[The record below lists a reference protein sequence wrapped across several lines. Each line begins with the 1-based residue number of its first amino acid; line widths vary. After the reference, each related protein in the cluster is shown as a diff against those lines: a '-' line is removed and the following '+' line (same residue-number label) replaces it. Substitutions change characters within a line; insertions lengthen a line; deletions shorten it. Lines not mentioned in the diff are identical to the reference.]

1 MSDIPEALGV
11 ALADRYEL
19 ERVVGR
25 GGMAT
30 VYLAHD
36 LKHGREVA
44 LKVLRPDLAA
54 SIGTDRFLV
63 EIEIAARLTH
73 PHIVPLHDSGEAEG
87 FLYYV
92 MPFVEGKSLRA
103 LLNRERQIE
112 LATAVSITVQVA
124 DALSYA
130 HRMGVLHRD
139 IKPENILLSGRH
151 AFVTDFGIAKAL
163 SSAAGPKLTRSGFP
177 LGTVGYMSPEQ
188 AAGVRDIDVRSDVYG
203 LACVLYEM
211 LVGDTPGLWLTE
223 EAVRLGRLVDAE
235 ANHRTQLDKLPG
247 RVEQVLARGLAMRPT
262 DRYPTP
268 TGFADALVAVLGTT
282 DVKFREIQ
290 VQQIIGRAAQLQ
302 AESPL
307 DEDAFSLGTL
317 EQVAAEVGI
326 PAERVREAVEQLGG
340 PATPE
345 NLVQVGPP
353 PRSNVG
359 FSDSEV
365 RQIIQRAVELEA
377 MYSGEQAALTVGG
390 LELVAAEVDIPPER
404 VHEAIAEL
412 RRVRDHAAVAATAP
426 GSWRPAAVV
435 VDRTIG
441 HEITESEFVLMLE
454 EIRSA
459 LGARGRM
466 TNLGRA
472 LTWSTEPRYAGDRDV
487 QVVMTPSTDG
497 TQIRVEERLRIL
509 GREIGGSIAGWAIG
523 GLIGIAVA
531 LGFGAVET
539 SILPLFGISFSAAGA
554 YVAHRSIFENTV
566 LQRRRQLEELAD
578 RLVTRVRRAASGRER
593 SAFSLQPPAVSGQP
607 ASSMSPDRD

>member
-1 MSDIPEALGV
+1 MSDIPDALAV

-19 ERVVGR
+19 DRVVGR

-30 VYLAHD
+30 VYLARD

-63 EIEIAARLTH
+63 EIEIVARLTH
-73 PHIVPLHDSGEAEG
+73 PHIVPLHDSGEVDG

-92 MPFVEGKSLRA
+92 MPFVAGKSLRA
-103 LLNRERQIE
+103 LLNREHPIE
-112 LATAVSITVQVA
+112 LATAASITVQVA

-130 HRMGVLHRD
+130 HLMGVLHRD

-151 AFVTDFGIAKAL
+151 AFVSDFGIAKAL
-163 SSAAGPKLTRSGFP
+163 SSAGGPKLTRSGFP

-188 AAGVRDIDVRSDVYG
+188 AAGVRDIDARSDVYG

-223 EAVRLGRLVDAE
+223 EAVRLGRLIDAE
-235 ANHRTQLDKLPG
+235 PDHRIQLDKLPG

-290 VQQIIGRAAQLQ
+290 VQQIIGRAAHLQ
-302 AESPL
+302 AESPVA
-307 DEDAFSLGTL
+307 EDALSLGTL

-326 PAERVREAVEQLGG
+326 PPERVREAVEQLGALG
-340 PATPE
+340 TLE
-345 NLVQVGPP
+345 NLQQADPP
-353 PRSNVG
+353 CSRVG
-359 FSDSEV
+359 FGDTEV
-365 RQIIQRAVELEA
+365 RQIIERAVELA
-377 MYSGEQAALTVGG
+377 AKYSAEQEALTAGG
-390 LELVAAEVDIPPER
+390 LELVAAEVGIAPAR
-404 VHEAIAEL
+404 VREAIGEL
-412 RRVRDHAAVAATAP
+412 RREEGVA
-426 GSWRPAAVV
+426 GSPAGFWKPAAVV
-435 VDRTIG
+435 VERTTG
-441 HEITESEFVLMLE
+441 HEVTQREFVLMVE
-454 EIRSA
+454 EIRGA
-459 LGARGRM
+459 LGARGQI
-466 TNLGRA
+466 TNLGGS
-472 LTWSTEPRYAGDRDV
+472 LIWSTEPRYAGDRDV
-487 QVVMTPSTDG
+487 QVVMTPG
-497 TQIRVEERLRIL
+497 TGGTRIRVEERLRIL
-509 GREIGGSIAGWAIG
+509 GREIGASVAGWAVG

-539 SILPLFGISFSAAGA
+539 SVLPLFGISFSAAGA

-566 LQRRRQLEELAD
+566 LQRRRQLEDLAE
-578 RLVTRVRRAASGRER
+578 RLVARVERLASGGER
-593 SAFSLQPPAVSGQP
+593 PPRRYRPSAVSGQQVSP
-607 ASSMSPDRD
+607 ASPDSN